1 MKICFRDFLT
11 FHENGQTECWS
22 DSEFLLKIE
31 INQCIV
37 ENKKKLP
44 LLCLFYSFVILWS
57 KTIKFMIQWIFSFI
71 LCHLTHTNTNLNI
84 LNDNFSLKDM
94 KTWKHFNK
102 SSWQAISPDIVSV
115 NLNPLKKT
123 KWNYWTL

>member
-1 MKICFRDFLT
+1 
-11 FHENGQTECWS
+11 
-22 DSEFLLKIE
+22 
-31 INQCIV
+31 
-37 ENKKKLP
+37 
-44 LLCLFYSFVILWS
+44 
-57 KTIKFMIQWIFSFI
+57 MIQWIFSFI

-115 NLNPLKKT
+115 NLNPLKKQNGT
-123 KWNYWTL
+123 IEHYNFLFSKQIESQEMQCLA